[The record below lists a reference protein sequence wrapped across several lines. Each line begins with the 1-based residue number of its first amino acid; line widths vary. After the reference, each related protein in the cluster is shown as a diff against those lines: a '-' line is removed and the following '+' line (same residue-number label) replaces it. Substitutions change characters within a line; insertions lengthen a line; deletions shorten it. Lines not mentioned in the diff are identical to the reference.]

1 MRHSRISTTMDIHA
15 QFVPAGQKQ
24 AARQLTRPGLG
35 SWLSCAGTLFWTGYS
50 FNCDARFLK
59 EIKLLN
65 RFPFWPSLLSVL
77 GPATLVAA
85 FTRGDGVGAY
95 AAGIIVTLIGW
106 SQLDHWYREHR

>member
-1 MRHSRISTTMDIHA
+1 MRR
-15 QFVPAGQKQ
+15 PALSESWPKTRRP
-24 AARQLTRPGLG
+24 AMALTLYSEYRRR
-35 SWLSCAGTLFWTGYS
+35 WVMCAGTLFCAGYS
-50 FNCDARFLK
+50 FNCDERFLK
-59 EIKLLN
+59 EIKLLD

-106 SQLDHWYREHR
+106 SQLARWYREHR